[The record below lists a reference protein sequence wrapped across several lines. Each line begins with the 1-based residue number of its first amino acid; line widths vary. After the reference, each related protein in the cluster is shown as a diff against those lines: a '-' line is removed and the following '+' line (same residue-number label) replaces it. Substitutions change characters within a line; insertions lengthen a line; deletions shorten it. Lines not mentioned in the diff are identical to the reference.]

1 MPTPTANFRR
11 VLAGARLTVAASMC
25 AVMAAV
31 SGAPV
36 AQAASA
42 RELLAGAIAN
52 TRGSY
57 LVYNFGGGF
66 PAPMLN
72 AAGNWYEM
80 NNGGRLMIIK
90 GASQRIAPRLL
101 ADSHTGYQ
109 ARC

>member
-1 MPTPTANFRR
+1 MRPAPATYLSVTTKVSNATLLS
-11 VLAGARLTVAASMC
+11 VLTVAASMC

-57 LVYNFGGGF
+57 LVYNFGF
-66 PAPMLN
+66 TNFMMNSLPA
-72 AAGNWYEM
+72 A
-80 NNGGRLMIIK
+80 
-90 GASQRIAPRLL
+90 
-101 ADSHTGYQ
+101 
-109 ARC
+109 